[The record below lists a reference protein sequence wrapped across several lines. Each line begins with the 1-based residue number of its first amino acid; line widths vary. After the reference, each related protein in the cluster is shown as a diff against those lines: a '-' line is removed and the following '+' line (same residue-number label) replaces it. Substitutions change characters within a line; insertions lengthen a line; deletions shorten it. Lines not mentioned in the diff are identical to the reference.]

1 MKLENGEIITL
12 DNNKDYIV
20 LKQLIIEN
28 TNYIYLVTAQ
38 KPVEVLIARLDG
50 DNLNPITNEEE
61 LQKVINLFVEKN

>member
-12 DNNKDYIV
+12 DNDKDYIV

-38 KPVEVLIARLDG
+38 KPVEVLIARIDE
-50 DNLNPITNEEE
+50 DILNPVTNEEE

>member
-61 LQKVINLFVEKN
+61 LEKVINLFVEKN